1 MDNQV
6 LLKIEIIQSIVENV
20 SDDLSGESET
30 TKYNWMKENTP
41 LLKHIDN
48 DMIMNQQAREYQ
60 VTSLNIGKDHAY
72 YLMDQ
77 QKRIDLQHGD
87 ILNLGDYKV
96 RVSLISKQKRSEVDQ
111 LPGKSNSEP
120 RRDFSMQ
127 FDHMVNAKSR
137 KSLSK
142 DMNIVDTVAN
152 SRIEKMHH
160 LVPSKSSFTVPK
172 YIKQQKKQ
180 QVSVKSKQCNEA
192 SQSIEAKEAMT
203 IQVKQR
209 HIDHMFEYYQ
219 SNKESKS
226 D

>member
-1 MDNQV
+1 
-6 LLKIEIIQSIVENV
+6 
-20 SDDLSGESET
+20 
-30 TKYNWMKENTP
+30 
-41 LLKHIDN
+41 
-48 DMIMNQQAREYQ
+48 

-72 YLMDQ
+72 YLMDK

-96 RVSLISKQKRSEVDQ
+96 RVSLISKQQRSENDQ
-111 LPGKSNSEP
+111 LTNKSGTEP

-137 KSLSK
+137 KSCSQ
-142 DMNIVDTVAN
+142 DMSIVDSVAN

-160 LVPSKSSFTVPK
+160 LVPSKSSFAVPK

-180 QVSVKSKQCNEA
+180 QVTVKSKQCHEA
-192 SQSIEAKEAMT
+192 SQSIEAKEAVT

-219 SNKESKS
+219 LNKESKS